1 MNERI
6 RIMLAEDQEIVRQ
19 GLRYIIE
26 AQPDM
31 VVVGEAADGND
42 AVRLALFLEPEVA
55 LMDIR
60 MPGLTGIEATRDILK
75 TQSGTRIILLTTF
88 DTQEYVYDGIRAG
101 AVGYLLKD
109 AETQTLL
116 ESIRAAWRGAVIY
129 RSESSGKAMLEVV
142 GSQREFV
149 PPADQTPSLLEPL
162 TDREQEILQLMAYG
176 RRNSEIAS
184 YLSISEGTVKTHVHR
199 ILQKLQV
206 EDRTQAVVLAL
217 RRQIVR

>member
-1 MNERI
+1 MNDRI
-6 RIMLAEDQEIVRQ
+6 RILLAEDQEIVRQ
-19 GLRYIIE
+19 GLRYIID

-42 AVRLALFLEPEVA
+42 AVRLAFSLEPEVV

-60 MPGLTGIEATRDILK
+60 MPGRTGIEATRDILK
-75 TQSGTRIILLTTF
+75 NRPATRIILLTTF
-88 DTQEYVYDGIRAG
+88 DIQEYVYDGIRAG

-116 ESIRAAWRGAVIY
+116 EGIRAASRGAVIY
-129 RSESSGKAMLEVV
+129 RSASSGKAMSEVV
-142 GSQREFV
+142 GSQRDFA
-149 PPADQTPSLLEPL
+149 PPADQASSPLDPL

-184 YLSISEGTVKTHVHR
+184 VLSIAEGTVKAHIHR